1 MTREMVCT
9 VCPSS
14 CRLVV
19 TEENGAVTV
28 TGNTCKRGE
37 QHGINEFLNPMR
49 MLTSTVAVTG
59 GTLPRL
65 PVITTGEVPKGRLR
79 ACLDEVY
86 RARVAAPVRCG
97 DVIIENLCG
106 TGVDL
111 VASRT
116 MKAKEAL

>member
-1 MTREMVCT
+1 MAREMVCT

-14 CRLVV
+14 CRLTVS
-19 TEENGAVTV
+19 EENGVVTV

-37 QHGINEFLNPMR
+37 QHGKNEYLNPMR

-97 DVIIENLCG
+97 DVLIENLCG

>member
-1 MTREMVCT
+1 MSREIVCI

-14 CRLVV
+14 CRLTVEEADGQVV
-19 TEENGAVTV
+19 VKGHS
-28 TGNTCKRGE
+28 CKRG
-37 QHGINEFLNPMR
+37 QAHGISEYQNPMR

-65 PVITTGEVPKGRLR
+65 PVITTGEVPKEKLMD
-79 ACLDEVY
+79 CLGQVY
-86 RARVAAPVRCG
+86 ITAVAAPVRCG
-97 DVIIENLCG
+97 QVLIHNLCG

-116 MKAKEAL
+116 MPAKADL

>member
-1 MTREMVCT
+1 MTREIVCI
-9 VCPSS
+9 VCPGS
-14 CRLVV
+14 CRLTV

-37 QHGINEFLNPMR
+37 AHGKNEYLNPMR

-65 PVITTGEVPKGRLR
+65 SVITTGEVPKSKLK

-86 RARVAAPVRCG
+86 RACVAAPVRCG
-97 DVIIENLCG
+97 DVLIKNLCG

-111 VASRT
+111 IASRT